1 LQDSQSKGALDIR
14 MRKLK
19 GSIER
24 LSGSLL
30 TTVLVLCGGAASAQ
44 AGSVTF
50 NFNSLSDTA
59 TVAQIETYMNGALAA
74 AGCTGCTVVVSNGT
88 YADQSYNGGGHTV
101 GPGTGGTSLTLG
113 NTNGATN
120 STTTIGST
128 DTFLA
133 NTSDTDASTAS
144 QITMQF
150 QGFTINGGIGFDYEI
165 FPNFTCTALSSSAC
179 GGAPVGGIYPDQ
191 PRFELEAGTSS
202 ASPVTSFGTSGTQY
216 GYTPGTA
223 NGSVNTSSPSSPK
236 PRLETGPQYIGTWST
251 TSSSLNGDT
260 QLDFVD
266 WPATIGID
274 NLQVSFSTNTPS
286 PVPEPASLLLLG
298 TAVFCCI
305 RGLRRR
311 TRQA

>member
-1 LQDSQSKGALDIR
+1 

-30 TTVLVLCGGAASAQ
+30 TTVLVLCGGAVSAQ

-74 AGCTGCTVVVSNGT
+74 AGCTGCTVIVSNGT
-88 YADQSYNGGGHTV
+88 YADQSYNGGGHVV
-101 GPGTGGTSLTLG
+101 GPGTGSPPLTLG
-113 NTNGATN
+113 DTNGATN
-120 STTTIGST
+120 LTTTTGST

-133 NTSDTDASTAS
+133 NTSDSDVSTAS
-144 QITMQF
+144 QITLQF
-150 QGFTINGGIGFDYEI
+150 QGFTVNGGIGFDYEI
-165 FPNFTCTALSSSAC
+165 FPNVTCTSLSSSPTSAC

-223 NGSVNTSSPSSPK
+223 NGSVNTYSPSSPK
-236 PRLETGPQYIGTWST
+236 PKFGTGGTETGPQYIGTWST
-251 TSSSLNGDT
+251 TSSALNGDT

-305 RGLRRR
+305 KGLRRR
-311 TRQA
+311 TRKA